1 MYCAAD
7 VAPLMGVASRVADAA
22 IHVDG
27 SGVPVAAGAGPGWA
41 AALLATARL
50 AARLVALLPTAP
62 PRPIYAFPCLPPPVA
77 VNLVGTTA
85 QMLFHQCA
93 RLPPAV
99 AAALLAP
106 ARVRRLLE
114 GSAPATGDA
123 LPPAGA
129 GHWMS
134 FHAVAVALVGV
145 AVELAVVMNGMS
157 AAAGRSPR
165 RSPAASPASTGGAVP
180 EVRLSYWNDPNYRTG
195 RVKGSRKGL
204 FERNGCT
211 GSDIYTHPHF
221 LEHLRY
227 FLFGTELPDPV
238 VKEFEEKVGNP
249 EWVSSSDIVPIGK
262 AARELTRRYRLDIAN
277 APEEFFK
284 LCLDMGLGLS
294 TAESVMRSVK
304 QVR

>member
-1 MYCAAD
+1 MEKYHIKLTKEEAELLSKID
-7 VAPLMGVASRVADAA
+7 LRSHHPHHDDGRASYLNNQEP
-22 IHVDG
+22 IL
-27 SGVPVAAGAGPGWA
+27 
-41 AALLATARL
+41 ALLKSLSARK
-50 AARLVALLPTAP
+50 
-62 PRPIYAFPCLPPPVA
+62 
-77 VNLVGTTA
+77 
-85 QMLFHQCA
+85 
-93 RLPPAV
+93 
-99 AAALLAP
+99 
-106 ARVRRLLE
+106 
-114 GSAPATGDA
+114 
-123 LPPAGA
+123 
-129 GHWMS
+129 
-134 FHAVAVALVGV
+134 
-145 AVELAVVMNGMS
+145 
-157 AAAGRSPR
+157 
-165 RSPAASPASTGGAVP
+165 AVP

-238 VKEFEEKVGNP
+238 VKEFEAKVGNP

-262 AARELTRRYRLDIAN
+262 AARELTRRYRLDIAD